1 MSEDNLNYND
11 EFLQYTD
18 NRNEEKNITIKK
30 STYNNLRKGMIAAI
44 AIITFLGGYA
54 IGTLDDTSNSYVTN
68 EDLKEIISEIETKAA
83 AAPATQPAQIP
94 TQPTAPQV
102 FRVSLDDDPV
112 KGNPDAPVTVVE
124 FSDFQCPF
132 CSRFFQQTLPLIE
145 ENYIDTGKIKF
156 VYKDLPLDSLHP
168 NARAAHSAAMCA
180 ALPLD
185 SLHPN
190 ARAAHIAAECADEQG
205 KFWEYHD
212 VLFEKQPQWSNLA
225 SSKLQNKF
233 TKFATD
239 MGLQAAS
246 FESCMQSPNIA
257 DEVNKDVLE
266 AVSYGA
272 TGTPTFFIGSEEDGF
287 VKLVGAQPYQTFQAV
302 IDSRLG

>member
-1 MSEDNLNYND
+1 MSEDNLNNND
-11 EFLQYTD
+11 ESQQYTD

-54 IGTLDDTSNSYVTN
+54 IGTLDDNSNSYVTN

-83 AAPATQPAQIP
+83 AAPAPQPAQIP
-94 TQPTAPQV
+94 TQSTGPQV
-102 FRVSLDDDPV
+102 FRISLDDDPV

-132 CSRFFQQTLPLIE
+132 CLRFFQQTLPLIE

-156 VYKDLPLDSLHP
+156 VYKD
-168 NARAAHSAAMCA
+168 
-180 ALPLD
+180 LPLD

-233 TKFATD
+233 TEFATD
-239 MGLQAAS
+239 MGLKAAS

-257 DEVNKDVLE
+257 DEVNKDTLE
-266 AVSYGA
+266 AASYGA
-272 TGTPTFFIGSEEDGF
+272 TGTPTFFIGNEENGF

>member
-1 MSEDNLNYND
+1 MSEDNLNNND
-11 EFLQYTD
+11 ESQQYTD

-54 IGTLDDTSNSYVTN
+54 IGTLDDNSNSYVTN

-83 AAPATQPAQIP
+83 AAPAPQPAQIP

-124 FSDFQCPF
+124 YSDFQCPF
-132 CSRFFQQTLPLIE
+132 CLRFFQQTLPLIE

-168 NARAAHSAAMCA
+168 NARAAH
-180 ALPLD
+180 
-185 SLHPN
+185 
-190 ARAAHIAAECADEQG
+190 IAAECADEQG
-205 KFWEYHD
+205 KFWKYHD
-212 VLFEKQPQWSNLA
+212 VLFKKQPQWSNLA
-225 SSKLQNKF
+225 SSELQNKF
-233 TKFATD
+233 TEFATD
-239 MGLQAAS
+239 MGLKAAK
-246 FESCMQSPNIA
+246 FKSCMQSPNIA
-257 DEVNKDVLE
+257 DEVNKDTLE
-266 AVSYGA
+266 AASYGA
-272 TGTPTFFIGSEEDGF
+272 TGTPTFFIGNEENGF

>member
-1 MSEDNLNYND
+1 MSEDNLNNND
-11 EFLQYTD
+11 ESQQYTD

-44 AIITFLGGYA
+44 AIITFLGGYT
-54 IGTLDDTSNSYVTN
+54 IGTLDDNSNSYVTN
-68 EDLKEIISEIETKAA
+68 EDLREIISEIETKAA
-83 AAPATQPAQIP
+83 AAPAPQPAQIP

-124 FSDFQCPF
+124 YSDFQCPF
-132 CSRFFQQTLPLIE
+132 CLRFFQQTLPLIE

-156 VYKDLPLDSLHP
+156 VYKD
-168 NARAAHSAAMCA
+168 
-180 ALPLD
+180 LPLD

-233 TKFATD
+233 TEFATN
-239 MGLQAAS
+239 MGLKAAK
-246 FESCMQSPNIA
+246 FKSCMQSPNIA
-257 DEVNKDVLE
+257 DEVNKDTLE
-266 AVSYGA
+266 AASYGA
-272 TGTPTFFIGSEEDGF
+272 TGTPTFFIGNEEDGF

-302 IDSRLG
+302 IDSQLG

>member
-1 MSEDNLNYND
+1 MSEGNLNNND
-11 EFLQYTD
+11 ESQQYTD

-44 AIITFLGGYA
+44 AIITFLGGYT
-54 IGTLDDTSNSYVTN
+54 IGTLDDNSNSYVTN

-83 AAPATQPAQIP
+83 AAPAPQSAQIP

-112 KGNPDAPVTVVE
+112 KGNPNAPVTIVE
-124 FSDFQCPF
+124 YSDFQCPF
-132 CSRFFQQTLPLIE
+132 CLRFFQQTLPLIE
-145 ENYIDTGKIKF
+145 KNYIDTGKIKF
-156 VYKDLPLDSLHP
+156 VYKD
-168 NARAAHSAAMCA
+168 
-180 ALPLD
+180 LPLD

-233 TKFATD
+233 TEFATD
-239 MGLQAAS
+239 MGLKAAK
-246 FESCMQSPNIA
+246 FKSCMQSPNIA
-257 DEVNKDVLE
+257 DEVNKDTLE
-266 AVSYGA
+266 AASYGA
-272 TGTPTFFIGSEEDGF
+272 TGTPTFFIGNEEDGF